1 PFDSPLMDSIAKIV
15 HFLRDLDLRKSP
27 SIAETIDWAQAL
39 IHLGITQ
46 IDEDVLKQ
54 TLPVLLKYQEDLQ
67 LIKSKYREM
76 IRLGNM

>member
-1 PFDSPLMDSIAKIV
+1 MDSIAKIV